1 MDWPNDDDVL
11 TALDG
16 LRLVLLDHP
25 IATVPHLLP
34 APGPRA
40 LPLPDLAIYMRG
52 VRSSSQA
59 LARRARDPFD
69 RTEAERT
76 TRMAERSIAAQRA
89 TRLLRKP
96 D

>member
-1 MDWPNDDDVL
+1 
-11 TALDG
+11 
-16 LRLVLLDHP
+16 
-25 IATVPHLLP
+25 
-34 APGPRA
+34 